1 MGKIGDL
8 IVRLQLKHDDY
19 KKGLKQAEKETKGF
33 GASLSK
39 GINLVK
45 GAWAAVGVA
54 AVAAGK
60 KLVDEMKKASNNVG
74 DFMNVKAQEIGAVW
88 HTMITSI
95 TSGFDNFLN
104 RARAASKAAKAL
116 AEMEDAEY
124 EMLNSTKL
132 MRSELEL
139 QKTLLEIDA
148 KNATKGYDERI
159 RAAREYLKVT
169 EDIYKIEEEY
179 YKKLAAQGIKT
190 WLESSSTPKGSVM
203 RYNES
208 NAAALYRFLKEYGHD
223 TGLQDAVKNYR
234 QAWDEAGELWNRTAS
249 GKAALKWVN
258 ENRQDWGQTQ
268 YRRFALDLGWSYE
281 EQHNDTQN
289 GAKLVDYIDKYLQ
302 ATAAFHT
309 QTKKMQSLIN
319 SLTNQSGKEVEKETA
334 SIEKELDQIDKWVD
348 QLKAENRKIEIP
360 LDFEFD
366 TDLEEELE
374 KFIDETSQ
382 QITDGIIQEQQE
394 VKALNDMLKSAIVDS
409 MSGTTQA
416 FTDMLMGIE
425 GADASQVLAAMLQPF
440 ANTMTQLGEMLIIQG
455 LGIQAFKDSLNK
467 LDPAIALGA
476 GAALLAMGAAL
487 SSGIKML
494 GANAGGT
501 TASTSASNA
510 TSGSSS
516 IDRYQQEIVVKV
528 VGEIAGDK
536 IILAGE
542 KTLNKWNR

>member
-8 IVRLQLKHDDY
+8 IVRLKLQSQDY
-19 KKGLKQAEKETKGF
+19 EKGLKKADKETKGF

-39 GINLVK
+39 GIGLIK
-45 GAWAAVGVA
+45 TAWAAVGVA

-60 KLVDEMKKASNNVG
+60 KLVDEMKKASNAVG
-74 DFMNVKAQEIGAVW
+74 DVMNVKAQEIGAVW

-116 AEMEDAEY
+116 AEIEDAEY

-159 RAAREYLKVT
+159 KAAREYLKVT
-169 EDIYKIEEEY
+169 EDIYKIEEDY
-179 YKKLAAQGIKT
+179 YKKLAAQGVKT
-190 WLESSSTPKGSVM
+190 WLESSSTAKGSVM

-223 TGLQDAVKNYR
+223 TGLQDAVKNYL

-281 EQHNDTQN
+281 NQHNDTQN

-319 SLTNQSGKEVEKETA
+319 SLTDQSGKEVEKEA
-334 SIEKELDQIDKWVD
+334 SSIDKELEKINNWVD
-348 QLKAENRKIEIP
+348 QLRINTHKMNIK
-360 LDFEFD
+360 LDFKFD

-382 QITDGIIQEQQE
+382 QITDGIIQKQQE
-394 VKALNDMLKSAIVDS
+394 VKALNDMLESAIVDS

-440 ANTMTQLGEMLIIQG
+440 ANTMTQLGEMLIIEG
-455 LGIQAFKDSLNK
+455 LGIQAFKDSLK
-467 LDPAIALGA
+467 SLQPGVALAA

-510 TSGSSS
+510 TSDSSS

-542 KTLNKWNR
+542 RTLNKWNR

>member
-8 IVRLQLKHDDY
+8 IVRLKLHSQDY
-19 KKGLKQAEKETKGF
+19 EKGLKKAEKETKGF

-39 GINLVK
+39 GIGLIK
-45 GAWAAVGVA
+45 TAWAAVGVA

-60 KLVDEMKKASNNVG
+60 KLVDEMKKASNAVG
-74 DFMNVKAQEIGAVW
+74 DVMNVKAQEIGAVW

-159 RAAREYLKVT
+159 KAAKEYLKVT
-169 EDIYKIEEEY
+169 EDIYKIEEDY

-234 QAWDEAGELWNRTAS
+234 QAWNEAGELWNRTAS

-302 ATAAFHT
+302 STAAYNSA
-309 QTKKMQSLIN
+309 TKKMQTMLNSLQAAYDEELKKKKAKVTEDIDYITGDLAKLQNITASAVSLSIAPLPDIIPDDWLTRNREKIDAAVEEAMRLQSITAEIN
-319 SLTNQSGKEVEKETA
+319 SAFESAIASSLSGATQA
-334 SIEKELDQIDKWVD
+334 
-348 QLKAENRKIEIP
+348 
-360 LDFEFD
+360 
-366 TDLEEELE
+366 
-374 KFIDETSQ
+374 
-382 QITDGIIQEQQE
+382 ITDCI
-394 VKALNDMLKSAIVDS
+394 A
-409 MSGTTQA
+409 
-416 FTDMLMGIE
+416 GIE
-425 GADASQVLAAMLQPF
+425 GADASQVLAALLQPF
-440 ANTMTQLGEMLIIQG
+440 ANTMTQLGEMLIIEG
-455 LGIQAFKDSLNK
+455 LGIQAFKDSLK
-467 LDPAIALGA
+467 SLQPGVALAA

-501 TASTSASNA
+501 TASASASNA
-510 TSGSSS
+510 TSDSSS

-542 KTLNKWNR
+542 RTLNKWNR

>member
-8 IVRLQLKHDDY
+8 IVRLKLQSQDY
-19 KKGLKQAEKETKGF
+19 EKGLKKADKETKGF

-39 GINLVK
+39 GIGLIK
-45 GAWAAVGVA
+45 TAWAAVGVA

-60 KLVDEMKKASNNVG
+60 KLVDEMKKASNAVG
-74 DFMNVKAQEIGAVW
+74 DVMNVKAQEIGAVW

-116 AEMEDAEY
+116 AEIEDAEY

-159 RAAREYLKVT
+159 KAAREYLKVT

-258 ENRQDWGQTQ
+258 ENRQDWSQTQ

-440 ANTMTQLGEMLIIQG
+440 ANTMTQLGEMLIIEG
-455 LGIQAFKDSLNK
+455 LGIQAFKDSLK
-467 LDPAIALGA
+467 SLQPGVALAA

-510 TSGSSS
+510 TSDSSS

-542 KTLNKWNR
+542 RTLNKWNR

>member
-19 KKGLKQAEKETKGF
+19 KKGLKQAEKDTKGF
-33 GASLSK
+33 GTTLGK
-39 GINLVK
+39 IK
-45 GAWAAVGVA
+45 GAGVAVWAA
-54 AVAAGK
+54 
-60 KLVDEMKKASNNVG
+60 
-74 DFMNVKAQEIGAVW
+74 IGASVISFGKQLINSSQRIGDAW
-88 HTMITSI
+88 NRMTSQMKGGWDVFVQ
-95 TSGFDNFLN
+95 SVGNWNWNNFIGRIKEASIAAKELTN
-104 RARAASKAAKAL
+104 ALDAEFEVSNSIRLQKSAMAEELAELEVLARDQTKTYEERAAAAQKYL
-116 AEMEDAEY
+116 DKVKPLY
-124 EMLNSTKL
+124 DQ
-132 MRSELEL
+132 EL
-139 QKTLLEIDA
+139 QLAQKLEDVHLG
-148 KNATKGYDERI
+148 KF
-159 RAAREYLKVT
+159 
-169 EDIYKIEEEY
+169 
-179 YKKLAAQGIKT
+179 LA
-190 WLESSSTPKGSVM
+190 GS
-203 RYNES
+203 
-208 NAAALYRFLKEYGHD
+208 
-223 TGLQDAVKNYR
+223 GLQDTEQVRQDLRKFLVDIGRIPTLMDDLAAKSAAQKTIDKGVNAWGSNYQKVNAAYDVR
-234 QAWDEAGELWNRTAS
+234 NQMHNKLKDIQSGYQTDLVALFRAYNDMRGDEDAKPMVDAMVRAGEAAGAFNR
-249 GKAALKWVN
+249 
-258 ENRQDWGQTQ
+258 E
-268 YRRFALDLGWSYE
+268 
-281 EQHNDTQN
+281 
-289 GAKLVDYIDKYLQ
+289 
-302 ATAAFHT
+302 
-309 QTKKMQSLIN
+309 TKRMQSALN
-319 SLTNQSGKEVEKETA
+319 TSLAHTENEESQKERDQRLK
-334 SIEKELDQIDKWVD
+334 IEQELDQIDKWVN
-348 QLKAENRKIEIP
+348 QLKAKNRKIEIP

-455 LGIQAFKDSLNK
+455 LGIQAFKDSLK
-467 LDPAIALGA
+467 ELDPAIALGA

-542 KTLNKWNR
+542 RTLNKWNR